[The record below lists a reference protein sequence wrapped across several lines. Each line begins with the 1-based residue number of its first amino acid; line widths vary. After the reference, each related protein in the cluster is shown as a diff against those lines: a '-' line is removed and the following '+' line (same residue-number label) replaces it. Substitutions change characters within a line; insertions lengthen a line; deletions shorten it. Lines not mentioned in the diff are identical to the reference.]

1 MPNAICRSWSLSA
14 LYEGGHGAAG
24 VHKDGICLPCFSS
37 ETSSTEVPGELTD
50 GTKVGDRSIPMGLGT
65 NRIARRR
72 GNEALPGLPTH

>member
-1 MPNAICRSWSLSA
+1 MKGDIVPQVYIKTGFVFPA
-14 LYEGGHGAAG
+14 
-24 VHKDGICLPCFSS
+24 FFS